1 MTAELRRGAC
11 PRLSEPMQTGDGL
24 LVRFAPIG
32 TVGLDAFAGLCASA
46 RRHGNGIVE
55 ITSRGSIQ
63 VRGLTAD
70 SARGLAIDIAKLD
83 IDVADGL
90 PIFINPLSGLDSS
103 EILDAGEVAATVR
116 AKLAAEPLVGELS
129 PKASVV
135 IDGGGTLSLDG
146 VSADVRLC
154 AASVKGTRLWH
165 IRLGG
170 TAAGSRPLGAVPAG
184 DAAGAV
190 TILLNQIA
198 AHGPKT
204 RAYEL
209 VRDDPGEFT
218 AALADLRIWWPV
230 MRRQPNK
237 DPVAIH
243 YLRAGSV
250 ALGVGLP
257 FGHAHVDEL
266 QALIDVAQQTS
277 AAGVRTAPGRVLLFV
292 DLALEAADVLRQY
305 AGRAGF
311 IVRASDP
318 RRHVAA
324 CAGAP
329 ICASGEIPTR
339 AMARIIAAAAA
350 PLLVDGSVT
359 LHLSGCRKG
368 CAHSGRAAVTA
379 VGNAGECDLVINGS
393 ARDRPVE
400 RVKPD
405 DLARRIAVLATDIS
419 NARRPRET
427 FAKALAR
434 IGAGALSEASHV

>member
-1 MTAELRRGAC
+1 MTAGLRRGAC
-11 PRLSEPMQTGDGL
+11 PRLAEPMQTGDGL

-32 TVGLDAFAGLCASA
+32 TVGLDAFAGLCDSA

-70 SARGLAIDIAKLD
+70 SAEALAIDIAKFD
-83 IDVADGL
+83 IDVADGV
-90 PIFINPLSGLDSS
+90 PIITNPLSGLDSS
-103 EILDAGEVAATVR
+103 EILDAGEVAAAVR

-129 PKASVV
+129 PKASVI
-135 IDGGGTLSLDG
+135 IDGGGALGLDML
-146 VSADVRLC
+146 SADVRLR
-154 AASVKGTRLWH
+154 AGLVKGTPRWH
-165 IRLGG
+165 VRLGG
-170 TAAGSRPLGAVPAG
+170 TATSSRRLGAVPA
-184 DAAGAV
+184 DAAAQAV
-190 TILLNQIA
+190 RILLDQIA
-198 AHGPKT
+198 VHGSET
-204 RAYEL
+204 RAHEL
-209 VRDDPGEFT
+209 VRDDLGEFT
-218 AALADLRIWWPV
+218 AALTDLLIRWPV
-230 MRRQPNK
+230 MRRQPNI
-237 DPVAIH
+237 DPIAIH
-243 YLRAGSV
+243 YLRVGYV
-250 ALGVGLP
+250 ALGIGLP

-266 QALIDVAQQTS
+266 QALIDAARQMS
-277 AAGVRTAPGRVLLFV
+277 AAGVRTAPDRILLFV
-292 DLALEAADVLRQY
+292 DLSPEAAEALRDR

-329 ICASGEIPTR
+329 ICASGEIATR
-339 AMARIIAAAAA
+339 AMAPAIAAAAA

-368 CAHSGRAAVTA
+368 CAHAGRAAVTV
-379 VGNAGECDLVINGS
+379 VGNAGECDLIINGS

-405 DLARRIAVLATDIS
+405 DLATWIAALAADVST
-419 NARRPRET
+419 ARRPRET

-434 IGAGALSEASHV
+434 LGAAVLSEASHV